1 MTPSSGKGKMTNQ
14 EILERVKKL
23 ENQILKEILYLQE
36 NRMFNFTLED
46 IRKEITTL
54 RKEIEN
60 DGN

>member
-1 MTPSSGKGKMTNQ
+1 MTNQ